1 MLIPSSATEEEG
13 IAVGMFVS
21 LLLEYGKFS
30 RVCAGFV
37 GGEFFDL
44 DVTLGTSFAS
54 AEPAHPCTG
63 E

>member
-21 LLLEYGKFS
+21 LLLEYSEFS
-30 RVCAGFV
+30 GVCAWLV
-37 GGEFFDL
+37 GSEFLDL